1 MSAVVDNLAHD
12 RHGGYGGSMRWITTN
27 SRKDIGA
34 RYLVFGL
41 TMFVV
46 GCCNAAYE
54 ILSNL
59 PGSPRWS

>member
-1 MSAVVDNLAHD
+1 VSAVVVNFAHD
-12 RHGGYGGSMRWITTN
+12 RHRGYGGSMRWITTN
-27 SRKDIGA
+27 SHKDIGT

-41 TMFVV
+41 TMLVV
-46 GCCNAAYE
+46 GFCNAAYE